1 MFEVAAARLRQLG
14 LVSDNWISY
23 MHDQGERVG
32 LYRDY
37 YDGFHPQRYSPEMRR
52 LLQLDVVGDDSA
64 GGAGYS
70 YRRYSLFDS
79 FNANYC
85 DMVVNA
91 MADRLAIERIE
102 PAGDLAGNDKAQDWI
117 DAVFEHNRLDALQIA
132 VHVAALRDGVA
143 WVMVDWDAEARL
155 PRLVFESAYDDYI
168 GVAGVYDT
176 TGTELAAAV
185 KVWGDGD
192 VTRMANLYLP
202 EGMERFGKGREG
214 EGDEDAKA
222 QYLGIPLVPFGGDS
236 RSELANVVP
245 LQKVL
250 NDIVASLDATALR
263 SGFPIYVSKQLDIPQ
278 NMAPGQIIQA
288 AILDMQGQPEVPDN
302 PGARSGNGGNA
313 ECVGAGENRRGRH
326 IHAGGRGQLLH

>member
-23 MHDQGERVG
+23 MHDQGKRVG

-52 LLQLDVVGDDSA
+52 LLQLDVVGDNSD
-64 GGAGYS
+64 GGGGQS

-85 DMVVNA
+85 DMVVNS

-117 DAVFEHNRLDALQIA
+117 DAVFEHNRLDALQIT

-155 PRLVFESAYDDYI
+155 PRLVFERAYDDYI

-192 VTRMANLYLP
+192 TNRMANLYLP
-202 EGMERFGKGREG
+202 EGMERFGEGREG

-236 RSELANVVP
+236 RSELSNVVP

-250 NDIVASLDATALR
+250 NDVIASLDATALR
-263 SGFPIYVSKQLDIPQ
+263 SGFPILVAKTVERS
-278 NMAPGQIIQA
+278 A
-288 AILDMQGQPEVPDN
+288 EH
-302 PGARSGNGGNA
+302 GARPGY
-313 ECVGAGENRRGRH
+313 
-326 IHAGGRGQLLH
+326 